1 MFTDRVKVFV
11 KAGDGGAGQLSF
23 RREKFVPRGGPDGGN
38 GGRGGNVVLEVS
50 RQLNSLQDYRF
61 KHHFAADRGGRGGGS
76 RRHGKDAPDVVLQVP
91 PGTLVKDE
99 DGKTLADLVAD
110 RQRLVV
116 ARAGRGGR
124 GNASFKTSTRQTPR
138 FAELG
143 EPGESRWL
151 WLELKL
157 IADVGLVGLPNAG
170 KSTLLSVASAARP
183 KIADYPFTTLEPVL
197 GVVELADDASF
208 VMADLPGLIEGAAE
222 GAGLGL
228 QFLRHVERTRA
239 LIHVIDAS
247 SGDRQKL
254 WNDYQQVRTELKKYS
269 PALARRPQLIALSK
283 MDAVTDSSEVVAF
296 RQRLVKLRR
305 RTFPISA
312 VTGEGVQDLL
322 WATQRTLV
330 RRREKAAAEPL
341 PALKVY
347 RGATTAD
354 PFTIEPVEGGFRV
367 SGDQL
372 QRLLAMTDM
381 TNPEGLAHFQ
391 RMLDRWGLND
401 ALARHG
407 ARGGETVRISDVEFL
422 YDPER

>member
-61 KHHFAADRGGRGGGS
+61 KHHFAAGRGGRGGGS
-76 RRHGKDAPDVVLQVP
+76 RRHGKDAPDIVLQVP

-183 KIADYPFTTLEPVL
+183 KIADYPFTTLDPVL

-347 RGATTAD
+347 RGPTTAD

>member
-61 KHHFAADRGGRGGGS
+61 KHHFAAGRGGRGGGS
-76 RRHGKDAPDVVLQVP
+76 RRHGKDASDVVLQVP

-99 DGKTLADLVAD
+99 EGKTLADLVAD

-208 VMADLPGLIEGAAE
+208 VMADLPGLIEGANE

-247 SGDRQKL
+247 SGDQQKL
-254 WNDYQQVRTELKKYS
+254 WNDYQQVRAELKKYS

-330 RRREKAAAEPL
+330 RRRDKAAAEPL

-347 RGATTAD
+347 RGPTTAD

-381 TNPEGLAHFQ
+381 TNPDGLAHFQ

>member
-1 MFTDRVKVFV
+1 MFTDRVKIFV
-11 KAGDGGAGQLSF
+11 KAGDGGAGALSF
-23 RREKFVPRGGPDGGN
+23 RREKYVPRGGPDGGT

-50 RQLNSLQDYRF
+50 RQLNSLQDYRHR
-61 KHHFAADRGGRGGGS
+61 HHFVAGRGSRGGGS
-76 RRHGKDAPDVVLQVP
+76 RRHGKDAADLVLQVP

-99 DGKTLADLVAD
+99 DGKTLADLIEPQ
-110 RQRLVV
+110 QRLVV

-157 IADVGLVGLPNAG
+157 IADAGLIGLPNAG
-170 KSTLLSVASAARP
+170 KSTLLSVASAAKP

-197 GVVELADDASF
+197 GVVELADDATF
-208 VMADLPGLIEGAAE
+208 VMADLPGLIEGAHA

-228 QFLRHVERTRA
+228 QFLRHVERTRL

-247 SGDRQKL
+247 AGDRDRL

-269 PALARRPQLIALSK
+269 GALARRPHLVALNK
-283 MDAVTDSSEVVAF
+283 MDVVRDPSEVLAF

-312 VTGEGVQDLL
+312 ATRDGVQDLL
-322 WATQRTLV
+322 WASWRMLE
-330 RRREKAAAEPL
+330 RRKDKAVPEPL

-347 RGATTAD
+347 RGPSTAD
-354 PFTIEPVEGGFRV
+354 PFTIDLVDGSFHV
-367 SGDQL
+367 SGHQL
-372 QRLLAMTDM
+372 ERLLAMTDI
-381 TNPEGLAHFQ
+381 TNPEALAHFQ

>member
-1 MFTDRVKVFV
+1 MFTDRVKIFV
-11 KAGDGGAGQLSF
+11 KGGDGGAGALSF

-50 RQLNSLQDYRF
+50 RQLNSLQDFRF
-61 KHHFAADRGGRGGGS
+61 KHHFPAGRGGRGGGS
-76 RRHGKDAPDVVLQVP
+76 RKHGKDAPDVVLQVP

-99 DGKTLADLVAD
+99 EGKTIADLIAQG
-110 RQRLVV
+110 QRLVV
-116 ARAGRGGR
+116 AKGGRGGR

-143 EPGESRWL
+143 EPGESSWL
-151 WLELKL
+151 WLELRL
-157 IADVGLVGLPNAG
+157 IADVGLLGLPNAG
-170 KSTLLSVASAARP
+170 KSTLLSAASAAKP

-197 GVVELADDASF
+197 GVVELAEDATF
-208 VMADLPGLIEGAAE
+208 VMADLPGLIEGAHA

-228 QFLRHVERTRA
+228 QFLRHIDRTRV
-239 LIHVIDAS
+239 LIHVIDAAA
-247 SGDRQKL
+247 GDQHKL
-254 WNDYQQVRTELKKYS
+254 WSDYQQVRAELKKYS
-269 PALARRPQLIALSK
+269 AALARRPHLVALNK
-283 MDAVTDSSEVVAF
+283 MDAVTDASEVLAF

-312 VTGEGVQDLL
+312 ATGEGVQDLL
-322 WATQRTLV
+322 WAAWRML
-330 RRREKAAAEPL
+330 EKRKGEAAPPPL

-347 RGATTAD
+347 RGPSSAE
-354 PFTIEPVEGGFRV
+354 PFTIERVEDGFLV
-367 SGDQL
+367 SGNQL
-372 QRLLAMTDM
+372 ERLLAMTDM

-407 ARGGETVRISDVEFL
+407 ANGGETVRISDVEFL
-422 YDPER
+422 YDPQR

>member
-1 MFTDRVKVFV
+1 
-11 KAGDGGAGQLSF
+11 LSF
-23 RREKFVPRGGPDGGN
+23 RREKYVPRGGPDGGN
-38 GGRGGNVVLEVS
+38 GGRGGNVILEVS

-61 KHHFAADRGGRGGGS
+61 KHHFVAGSGGRGGGS
-76 RRHGKDAPDVVLQVP
+76 RRHGKDAADLFLQVP

-99 DGKTLADLVAD
+99 EGTTIADLVGAN
-110 RQRLVV
+110 QRLVV
-116 ARAGRGGR
+116 GRGGRGGR

-157 IADVGLVGLPNAG
+157 IADAGLIGLPNAG
-170 KSTLLSVASAARP
+170 KSTLLSAASAAKP
-183 KIADYPFTTLEPVL
+183 KIGDYPFTTLEPVL
-197 GVVELADDASF
+197 GVVELAEDATF
-208 VMADLPGLIEGAAE
+208 VMADLPGLIEGAHA

-228 QFLRHVERTRA
+228 EFLRHVDRTRV

-247 SGDRQKL
+247 AGDQHKL
-254 WNDYQQVRTELKKYS
+254 WNDYQQVRVELKKYS
-269 PALARRPQLIALSK
+269 ASLARRPQLIALNK
-283 MDAVTDSSEVVAF
+283 MDAVSEPSEVLAF

-305 RTFPISA
+305 RSFPISA
-312 VTGEGVQDLL
+312 ATGDAVQDLL
-322 WATQRTLV
+322 WATWRMLE
-330 RRREKAAAEPL
+330 RRKRAAPEPV

-347 RGATTAD
+347 RGPSSAE
-354 PFTIEPVEGGFRV
+354 PFTIEVIDGGFRV
-367 SGDQL
+367 SGNQL
-372 QRLLAMTDM
+372 ERLLAMTDI
-381 TNPEGLAHFQ
+381 TNPDGLAHFQ

-407 ARGGETVRISDVEFL
+407 ARGGEMVRISDAEFL

>member
-61 KHHFAADRGGRGGGS
+61 KHHFAAGRGGRGGGS

-99 DGKTLADLVAD
+99 EGKTLADLVAD

-183 KIADYPFTTLEPVL
+183 KIADYPFTTLDPVL

-347 RGATTAD
+347 RGPTTAD

>member
-11 KAGDGGAGQLSF
+11 KAGDGGGGQLSF

-61 KHHFAADRGGRGGGS
+61 KHHFAAERGGKGGGS
-76 RRHGKDAPDVVLQVP
+76 RRHGKDAADMVLQVP

-99 DGKTLADLVAD
+99 EGKTLADLVSD

-157 IADVGLVGLPNAG
+157 VADVGLVGLPNAG

-208 VMADLPGLIEGAAE
+208 VMADLPGLIEGAHE

-239 LIHVIDAS
+239 LIHLIDAS
-247 SGDRQKL
+247 AGDRQKL

-283 MDAVTDSSEVVAF
+283 MDAVTDTSEVVAF

-312 VTGEGVQDLL
+312 VTGDGVQDLL
-322 WATQRTLV
+322 WATQRTLQ
-330 RRREKAAAEPL
+330 RRREKAAPEPL

-347 RGATTAD
+347 RGPTTAD

-372 QRLLAMTDM
+372 ERLLAMTDM

-407 ARGGETVRISDVEFL
+407 ARGGETVRISGVEFL

>member
-11 KAGDGGAGQLSF
+11 KAGDGGGGQLSF

-61 KHHFAADRGGRGGGS
+61 KHHFAAERGGKGGGS
-76 RRHGKDAPDVVLQVP
+76 RRHGKDAADIVLQVP

-99 DGKTLADLVAD
+99 EGKTLADLVSD

-208 VMADLPGLIEGAAE
+208 VMADLPGLIEGAHE

-239 LIHVIDAS
+239 LIHLIDAS
-247 SGDRQKL
+247 AGDRQKL

-283 MDAVTDSSEVVAF
+283 MDAVTDTSEVVAF

-312 VTGEGVQDLL
+312 VTGDGVQDLL
-322 WATQRTLV
+322 WATQRTLQ
-330 RRREKAAAEPL
+330 RRRERAAEPL

-347 RGATTAD
+347 RGPTTAD

-372 QRLLAMTDM
+372 ERLLAMTDM

-407 ARGGETVRISDVEFL
+407 ARGGETVRISEVEFL

>member
-76 RRHGKDAPDVVLQVP
+76 RRHGKDAADIVLPVP

-99 DGKTLADLVAD
+99 EGKTLADLIAD

-138 FAELG
+138 FAQLG

-183 KIADYPFTTLEPVL
+183 KIADYPFTTLAPVL
-197 GVVELADDASF
+197 GVVELADEASF

-239 LIHVIDAS
+239 LIHVIDVS

-254 WNDYQQVRTELKKYS
+254 WDDYQQVRTELKKYS

-283 MDAVTDSSEVVAF
+283 MDAVTESSEVVAF

-322 WATQRTLV
+322 WATYRTLE
-330 RRREKAAAEPL
+330 RRRDKASAEPL

-347 RGATTAD
+347 RGPSTAE

-372 QRLLAMTDM
+372 ERLLAMTDM

-401 ALARHG
+401 ALAKHG
-407 ARGGETVRISDVEFL
+407 ARGGETVRISQVEFL

>member
-1 MFTDRVKVFV
+1 MFIDRAKIFV
-11 KAGDGGAGQLSF
+11 KAGDGGAGALSF
-23 RREKFVPRGGPDGGN
+23 RREKYVPRGGPDGGN
-38 GGRGGNVVLEVS
+38 GGRGGNVILEVS

-61 KHHFAADRGGRGGGS
+61 KHHFVAGSGGRGGGS
-76 RRHGKDAPDVVLQVP
+76 RRHGKDAADLFLQVP

-99 DGKTLADLVAD
+99 EGTTIADLVGAN
-110 RQRLVV
+110 QRLVV
-116 ARAGRGGR
+116 GRGGRGGR

-157 IADVGLVGLPNAG
+157 IADAGLIGLPNAG
-170 KSTLLSVASAARP
+170 KSTLLSAASAAKP
-183 KIADYPFTTLEPVL
+183 KIGDYPFTTLEPVL
-197 GVVELADDASF
+197 GVVELAEDATF
-208 VMADLPGLIEGAAE
+208 VMADVPGLIEGAHA

-228 QFLRHVERTRA
+228 EFLRHVDRTRV

-247 SGDRQKL
+247 AGDQHKL
-254 WNDYQQVRTELKKYS
+254 WNDYQQVRVELKKYS
-269 PALARRPQLIALSK
+269 ASLARRPQLIALNK
-283 MDAVTDSSEVVAF
+283 MDAVSEPSEVLAF

-305 RTFPISA
+305 RSFPISA
-312 VTGEGVQDLL
+312 ATGDAVQDLL
-322 WATQRTLV
+322 WATWRMLE
-330 RRREKAAAEPL
+330 RRKRAAPEPV

-347 RGATTAD
+347 RGPSSAE
-354 PFTIEPVEGGFRV
+354 PFTIEVIDGGFRV
-367 SGDQL
+367 SGNQL
-372 QRLLAMTDM
+372 ERLLAMTDI
-381 TNPEGLAHFQ
+381 TNPDGLAHFQ

-407 ARGGETVRISDVEFL
+407 ARGGEMVRISDAEFL

>member
-1 MFTDRVKVFV
+1 MFTDRVKIFV
-11 KAGDGGAGQLSF
+11 KAGDGGAGALSF
-23 RREKFVPRGGPDGGN
+23 RREKYVPRGGPDGGN

-50 RQLNSLQDYRF
+50 RQLTSLQDFRF
-61 KHHFAADRGGRGGGS
+61 QHHFAAGRGGRGGGS
-76 RRHGKDAPDVVLQVP
+76 RRHGKDGEDLVLRVP

-99 DGKTLADLVAD
+99 DGKTIADLID
-110 RQRLVV
+110 NQQRLVV
-116 ARAGRGGR
+116 AKAGRGGR

-143 EPGESRWL
+143 EPGETHWL

-170 KSTLLSVASAARP
+170 KSTLLAAASAARP

-197 GVVELADDASF
+197 GVVELGDDASF
-208 VMADLPGLIEGAAE
+208 TMADLPGLIEGAHA

-228 QFLRHVERTRA
+228 QFLRHVERTRV
-239 LIHVIDAS
+239 LIHVIDAAA
-247 SGDRQKL
+247 GDREKL
-254 WNDYQQVRTELKKYS
+254 WTDYQQVRSELKKYS
-269 PALARRPQLIALSK
+269 AALARRPHLVALNK
-283 MDAVTDSSEVVAF
+283 MDVVRDTSEVVAF

-312 VTGEGVQDLL
+312 ATREGVDDLL
-322 WATQRTLV
+322 WAAWRMLE
-330 RRREKAAAEPL
+330 RRKAAAPEPI

-347 RGATTAD
+347 RGPSSAD
-354 PFTIEPVEGGFRV
+354 PFTIEAVDDGFRV
-367 SGDQL
+367 SGEQL
-372 QRLLAMTDM
+372 ERLLAMTDI

-407 ARGGETVRISDVEFL
+407 ARGGETVKISDVEFL

>member
-11 KAGDGGAGQLSF
+11 KAGDGGGGQLSF

-38 GGRGGNVVLEVS
+38 GGRGGNVVVEVS
-50 RQLNSLQDYRF
+50 RQLNSLQDFRF
-61 KHHFAADRGGRGGGS
+61 KHHFAAERGGKGGGS
-76 RRHGKDAPDVVLQVP
+76 RRHGKDAADIVLQVP

-99 DGKTLADLVAD
+99 EGKTLADLVSD

-208 VMADLPGLIEGAAE
+208 VMADLPGLIEGAHE

-239 LIHVIDAS
+239 LIHLIDAS

-283 MDAVTDSSEVVAF
+283 MDAVSDTSEVVAF

-312 VTGEGVQDLL
+312 VTGDGVQDLL
-322 WATQRTLV
+322 WATQRTLQ
-330 RRREKAAAEPL
+330 RRRERAAAEPL

-347 RGATTAD
+347 RGPTTAD

>member
-11 KAGDGGAGQLSF
+11 KAGDGGGGQLSF

-61 KHHFAADRGGRGGGS
+61 KHHFAAERGGKGGGG
-76 RRHGKDAPDVVLQVP
+76 RRHGKDAPDIVLQVP

-99 DGKTLADLVAD
+99 EGKTLADLVSD

-208 VMADLPGLIEGAAE
+208 VMADLPGLIEGAHE

-239 LIHVIDAS
+239 LIHLIDAS

-283 MDAVTDSSEVVAF
+283 MDALTDTSEVVAF

-312 VTGEGVQDLL
+312 VTGDGVQDLL
-322 WATQRTLV
+322 WATQRTLQ
-330 RRREKAAAEPL
+330 RRREKASAEPL

-347 RGATTAD
+347 RGPTTVD
-354 PFTIEPVEGGFRV
+354 PFTIVPVEGGFRV

-372 QRLLAMTDM
+372 ERLLAMTDM

-407 ARGGETVRISDVEFL
+407 ARGGETVRISEVEFL

>member
-1 MFTDRVKVFV
+1 MFTDRVKIFV
-11 KAGDGGAGQLSF
+11 KGGDGGAGALSF

-38 GGRGGNVVLEVS
+38 GGRGGNVILEVS

-61 KHHFAADRGGRGGGS
+61 KHHFPAGRGGRGGGS
-76 RRHGKDAPDVVLQVP
+76 RRHGKDAIDIVLQVP

-99 DGKTLADLVAD
+99 EGKTIADLVAQA
-110 RQRLVV
+110 QRLVV
-116 ARAGRGGR
+116 AKGGRGGR

-143 EPGESRWL
+143 EPGESTWL
-151 WLELKL
+151 WLELRL
-157 IADVGLVGLPNAG
+157 IADVGLLGLPNAG
-170 KSTLLSVASAARP
+170 KSTLLSAASAAKP

-197 GVVELADDASF
+197 GVVELAEDASF
-208 VMADLPGLIEGAAE
+208 VMADLPGLIEGAHA

-228 QFLRHVERTRA
+228 QFLRHVDRTRV
-239 LIHVIDAS
+239 LIHVIDAAA
-247 SGDRQKL
+247 GDQHKL
-254 WNDYQQVRTELKKYS
+254 WSDYQQVRTELKKYS
-269 PALARRPQLIALSK
+269 AALARRPHLVALNK
-283 MDAVTDSSEVVAF
+283 MDAVTDTSEVLAF

-312 VTGEGVQDLL
+312 ATGEGVQDVL
-322 WATQRTLV
+322 WAAWRML
-330 RRREKAAAEPL
+330 EKRKGEAVPQPL

-347 RGATTAD
+347 RGPTSAE
-354 PFTIEPVEGGFRV
+354 PFTIEPVEGGFLV

-372 QRLLAMTDM
+372 ERLLAMTDM

-407 ARGGETVRISDVEFL
+407 AHGGEMVRISDVEFV
-422 YDPER
+422 YDPQR

>member
-1 MFTDRVKVFV
+1 MFTDRVKIFV
-11 KAGDGGAGQLSF
+11 KAGDGGGGALSF
-23 RREKFVPRGGPDGGN
+23 RREKYVPRGGPDGGN

-61 KHHFAADRGGRGGGS
+61 RHHFAAVRGGRGGGS
-76 RRHGKDAPDVVLQVP
+76 RRHGKDAADIVLLVP

-99 DGKTLADLVAD
+99 EGKTLADLVAD

-116 ARAGRGGR
+116 ALAGRGGR

-157 IADVGLVGLPNAG
+157 IADAGLVGLPNAG
-170 KSTLLSVASAARP
+170 KSTLLSAASAARP
-183 KIADYPFTTLEPVL
+183 KIADYPFTTLDPVL

-208 VMADLPGLIEGAAE
+208 VMADLPGLIEGAHA

-239 LIHVIDAS
+239 MVHVIDAAA
-247 SGDRQKL
+247 GDRERL
-254 WNDYQQVRTELKKYS
+254 WNDYQQVRTELKKYNA
-269 PALARRPQLIALSK
+269 ALARRPQLIALNK
-283 MDAVTDSSEVVAF
+283 MDAVTEPSEVLAF

-305 RTFPISA
+305 RSFPISA
-312 VTGEGVQDLL
+312 VTGEGVQELL
-322 WATQRTLV
+322 WATYRTLE
-330 RRREKAAAEPL
+330 RRRDKAAPEPL

-347 RGATTAD
+347 RGPSTAE
-354 PFTIEPVEGGFRV
+354 PFSIEAVDGGFRV
-367 SGDQL
+367 SGNQL
-372 QRLLAMTDM
+372 ERLLAMTDM

-422 YDPER
+422 YDPDR

>member
-1 MFTDRVKVFV
+1 MFTDRVKIFV
-11 KAGDGGAGQLSF
+11 KAGDGGGGALSF
-23 RREKFVPRGGPDGGN
+23 RREKYVPRGGPDGGN

-61 KHHFAADRGGRGGGS
+61 RHHFAAVRGGRGGGS
-76 RRHGKDAPDVVLQVP
+76 RRHGKDAADIVLQVP

-99 DGKTLADLVAD
+99 EGKTLADLVAD

-116 ARAGRGGR
+116 ALAGRGGR

-157 IADVGLVGLPNAG
+157 IADAGLVGLPNAG
-170 KSTLLSVASAARP
+170 KSTLLSAASAARP
-183 KIADYPFTTLEPVL
+183 KIADYPFTTLDPVL

-208 VMADLPGLIEGAAE
+208 VMADLPGLIEGAHA

-239 LIHVIDAS
+239 MIHVIDAAA
-247 SGDRQKL
+247 GDRERL
-254 WNDYQQVRTELKKYS
+254 WNDYQQVRTELKKYNA
-269 PALARRPQLIALSK
+269 ALARRPQLIALNK
-283 MDAVTDSSEVVAF
+283 MDAVTEPSEVLAF

-305 RTFPISA
+305 RSFPISA
-312 VTGEGVQDLL
+312 VTGEGVQELL
-322 WATQRTLV
+322 WATYRTLE
-330 RRREKAAAEPL
+330 RRRDKAAPEPL

-347 RGATTAD
+347 RGPSTAE
-354 PFTIEPVEGGFRV
+354 PFSIEAVDGGFRV
-367 SGDQL
+367 SGNQL
-372 QRLLAMTDM
+372 ERLLAMTDM

-422 YDPER
+422 YDPDR

>member
-347 RGATTAD
+347 RGPITAD

>member
-1 MFTDRVKVFV
+1 MFTDRVKIFV
-11 KAGDGGAGQLSF
+11 KGGDGGAGALSF

-38 GGRGGNVVLEVS
+38 GGRGGNIILEVS

-61 KHHFAADRGGRGGGS
+61 KHHFPASRGGRGGGS
-76 RRHGKDAPDVVLQVP
+76 RRHGKDAADVVLQVP

-99 DGKTLADLVAD
+99 EGKTLADLVVD

-157 IADVGLVGLPNAG
+157 IADVGLLGLPNAG
-170 KSTLLSVASAARP
+170 KSTLLAAASAATP

-197 GVVELADDASF
+197 GVVEMAEDAAF
-208 VMADLPGLIEGAAE
+208 VMADLPGLIEGAHA

-228 QFLRHVERTRA
+228 QFLRHVDRTRA

-247 SGDRQKL
+247 AGDQQKL
-254 WNDYQQVRTELKKYS
+254 WNDYQQVRAELKKYS
-269 PALARRPQLIALSK
+269 VSLARRPQLIAVNK
-283 MDAVTDSSEVVAF
+283 MDAVSEPSEVLAF

-305 RTFPISA
+305 RSFPISA
-312 VTGEGVQDLL
+312 ATGEGVQDLL
-322 WATQRTLV
+322 WATWRMLE
-330 RRREKAAAEPL
+330 RRKREAPEPV

-347 RGATTAD
+347 RGPSSAE
-354 PFTIEPVEGGFRV
+354 PFTIEAIDCGFRV
-367 SGDQL
+367 SGNQL
-372 QRLLAMTDM
+372 ERLLAMTDI

-407 ARGGETVRISDVEFL
+407 ARGGEMVRISDAEFL

>member
-1 MFTDRVKVFV
+1 MFTDRVKIFV
-11 KAGDGGAGQLSF
+11 KGGDGGAGALSF

-38 GGRGGNVVLEVS
+38 GGRGGNVILEVS

-61 KHHFAADRGGRGGGS
+61 KHHFPAGRGGRGGGS
-76 RRHGKDAPDVVLQVP
+76 RKHGKDAPDIVLQVP

-99 DGKTLADLVAD
+99 EGKTIADLVAQG
-110 RQRLVV
+110 QRLV
-116 ARAGRGGR
+116 AAKGGRGGR

-143 EPGESRWL
+143 EPGESAWL
-151 WLELKL
+151 WLELRL
-157 IADVGLVGLPNAG
+157 IADVGLLGLPNAG
-170 KSTLLSVASAARP
+170 KSTLLAAASAARP

-197 GVVELADDASF
+197 GVVELAEDATF
-208 VMADLPGLIEGAAE
+208 VMADLPGLIEGAHA

-228 QFLRHVERTRA
+228 QFLRHVDRTRV
-239 LIHVIDAS
+239 LIHVIDATA
-247 SGDRQKL
+247 GDQHKL
-254 WNDYQQVRTELKKYS
+254 WSDYQQVRAELKKYS
-269 PALARRPQLIALSK
+269 AALARRPHLVALNK
-283 MDAVTDSSEVVAF
+283 MDAVTDASEVLAF
-296 RQRLVKLRR
+296 RQRMVKGRR

-312 VTGEGVQDLL
+312 ATGEGVQELL
-322 WATQRTLV
+322 WAAWRML
-330 RRREKAAAEPL
+330 EKRKSEAASQPL

-347 RGATTAD
+347 RGPTSAE
-354 PFTIEPVEGGFRV
+354 PFTIEPVEGGFLV

-372 QRLLAMTDM
+372 ERLLAMTDM

-407 ARGGETVRISDVEFL
+407 ANGGETVRISDVEFL
-422 YDPER
+422 YDPQR

>member
-347 RGATTAD
+347 RGPTTAD

>member
-11 KAGDGGAGQLSF
+11 KAGDGGGGQLSF

-61 KHHFAADRGGRGGGS
+61 KHHFAAERGGKGGGS
-76 RRHGKDAPDVVLQVP
+76 RRHGKDAADVVLQVP

-99 DGKTLADLVAD
+99 EGKTVADLVAD

-116 ARAGRGGR
+116 ARGGRGGR

-143 EPGESRWL
+143 EPGESSWL

-208 VMADLPGLIEGAAE
+208 VLADLPGLIEGAAE

-247 SGDRQKL
+247 SGDQQKL

-269 PALARRPQLIALSK
+269 AALARRPQLIALSK

-312 VTGEGVQDLL
+312 VTGDGVQDLL
-322 WATQRTLV
+322 WATHRTLE
-330 RRREKAAAEPL
+330 RRHDKVATEPL

-347 RGATTAD
+347 RGPTTAD

-372 QRLLAMTDM
+372 ERLLAMTDM

-407 ARGGETVRISDVEFL
+407 ARGGETVRISEVEFL